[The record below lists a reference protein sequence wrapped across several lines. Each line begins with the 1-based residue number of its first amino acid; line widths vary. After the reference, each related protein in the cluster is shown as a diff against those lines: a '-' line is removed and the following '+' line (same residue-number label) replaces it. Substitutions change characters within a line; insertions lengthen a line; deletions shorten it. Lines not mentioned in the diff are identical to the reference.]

1 MPRNL
6 TFNAESVLD
15 AALDLARKEGI
26 EALSARAVA
35 ARLGASTAPVYSAFS
50 SMESL
55 KEALLDEALELL
67 DASVERRYTEGRF
80 LNQGVGFAVF
90 ARDEPRLFLA
100 LFDAGEGSLLE
111 RYRAGLVD
119 RLFDDPALGRLER
132 PAIERIAGRMWT
144 YTVGLAF
151 CLARGRRADASTGAI
166 LAELRSSGSVAIYGE
181 LRGVADYGSAEAR
194 EAWAELV
201 ARKGLDIELKPL
213 AERSEAN

>member
-6 TFNAESVLD
+6 TFTAESVLD

-35 ARLGASTAPVYSAFS
+35 QRLGSSTAPVYSAFS

-80 LNQGVGFAVF
+80 LNQGVGFAAF
-90 ARDEPRLFLA
+90 ARDEPRLFFA
-100 LFDAGEGSLLE
+100 LFDAEGGGLLE
-111 RYRAGLVD
+111 RYRASLVD

-132 PAIERIAGRMWT
+132 PAIERIAGSMWT
-144 YTVGLAF
+144 YAVGLAF
-151 CLARGRRADASTGAI
+151 YLAHGRKSDASTGA
-166 LAELRSSGSVAIYGE
+166 LVAELRSAGSVAIYGE

-201 ARKGLDIELKPL
+201 ARKGLDLELKPL
-213 AERSEAN
+213 AMRSEAN